1 MNSLGSIIGVL
12 TFLSLAITEVGHAVT
27 MPPVTFQLTPYA
39 PIVPS
44 IKSLSFMLYPIWD
57 RKGTLVV
64 HAAEWEIR
72 DIDHHRRVARVPAQ
86 EYFYADNGTRDE
98 RPPHPDGSRNDFDE
112 DDLRHFGQVGPGNY
126 RMALLINGV
135 RASNVIAFKIDPTF
149 DAGQMPVLTAGMDE
163 APPGGAVGSLLVWI
177 VGPTPEDPQ
186 LTNYAVASADISV
199 DGVVLKKDPRPWTG
213 PVGPYQPG
221 KCDVM
226 IYDTTFDLKSVDSLK
241 PHDIRIQVGKY
252 VSGTAHLDLYSQ
264 TLGRKWDEATT
275 TLAPLP
281 SSAHLLEGIVHN
293 EKGDPASGWEVR
305 IRHEEAQPHTE
316 RTNEKGEYAFSNID
330 PGEYSLGCS
339 PVGSGTPSSEVE
351 HVMVAADQTR
361 KVNLTFEGTYSF
373 SGRVMD
379 SEGRGVKG
387 IPVGATWKD
396 SESGTEC
403 HTGTDTK
410 EDGTYE
416 LRGPFSSITYVGIM
430 NSMKNH
436 PSPHYDAMPGAKN
449 INFSVQMK

>member
-1 MNSLGSIIGVL
+1 MNSLISIIGVSI
-12 TFLSLAITEVGHAVT
+12 FLSLGLTDIGRAETKPA
-27 MPPVTFQLTPYA
+27 VTFQLSSYA
-39 PIVPS
+39 PVVSS
-44 IKSLSFMLYPIWD
+44 IKSLSFVLYQTWD

-64 HAAEWEIR
+64 HSAEWEIR

-98 RPPHPDGSRNDFDE
+98 RPPQPDGSRNDFDE
-112 DDLRHFGQVGPGNY
+112 DDLRHFGPVGPGNY

-149 DAGQMPVLTAGMDE
+149 DAGKMPVLTAGMDE

-186 LTNYAVASADISV
+186 LTNYAVAFADISV
-199 DGVVLKKDPRPWTG
+199 DAVILKQTVQAWTG
-213 PVGPYQPG
+213 PVGPYQSG
-221 KCDVM
+221 KTDVGT
-226 IYDTTFDLKSVDSLK
+226 YDTKFRLKGIDLLK
-241 PHDIRIQVGKY
+241 PHDFHIEVGKY
-252 VSGTAHLDLYSQ
+252 VSGTVHLDLCSQ
-264 TLGRKWDEATT
+264 TLGREWDDATM

-281 SSAHLLEGIVHN
+281 NPAHLLEGVVHN

-351 HVMVAADQTR
+351 HVMIAADQTR
-361 KVNLTFEGTYSF
+361 KVNFTFEGTYSF
-373 SGRVMD
+373 SGRVTD

-396 SESGTEC
+396 SDSGTEC
-403 HTGTDTK
+403 HTGTNTK

-416 LRGPFSSITYVGIM
+416 LRGPFSAITYVGIM

-436 PSPHYDAMPGAKN
+436 PSPHYDAKPGAKN
-449 INFSVQMK
+449 IDFIVQVK